1 MSVYHKIFT
10 TITVRARD
18 SPQSRDSPLGSGGEG
33 TGKCE
38 KDHSYVKTKI
48 AELLIKSDSKKHHN
62 VT

>member
-18 SPQSRDSPLGSGGEG
+18 SPQSRDSPLGLGGEG
-33 TGKCE
+33 KGE

-48 AELLIKSDSKKHHN
+48 AELLIKSDSKKHQN